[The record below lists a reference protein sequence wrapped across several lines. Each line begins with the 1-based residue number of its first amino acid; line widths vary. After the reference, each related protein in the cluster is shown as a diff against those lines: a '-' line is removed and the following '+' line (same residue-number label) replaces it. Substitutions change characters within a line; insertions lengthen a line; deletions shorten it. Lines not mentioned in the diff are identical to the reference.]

1 MKWLRKA
8 DHSMFVW
15 CNQKVNHIVLDW
27 LFGLITHM
35 GGATFTILCAVLVI
49 WYAPDDWGAVGLQS
63 LAALALSH
71 VIAVIIKKKMRRI
84 RPFHVMQQA
93 RVGKFPLK
101 DYSFPSGHTTA
112 IFAFVTPFLFLSTQ
126 GVALLL
132 IIFAGLVAFSR
143 VYWGYHYP
151 TDCVAGGT
159 IGMGTALLVVYMTNS
174 LLT

>member
-1 MKWLRKA
+1 MQWLRQV
-8 DHSMFVW
+8 DHNIFVW
-15 CNQKVNHIVLDW
+15 CNQRVHHFVLDW

-35 GGATFTILCAVLVI
+35 GGASFTILCTILVI
-49 WYAPDDWGAVGLQS
+49 WLAPNDWESVGLQI
-63 LAALALSH
+63 LAALTFSH
-71 VIAVIIKKKMRRI
+71 VIAVIIKKKMRRN
-84 RPFHVMQQA
+84 RPFRVLQQV
-93 RVGKFPLK
+93 RVGRFPLK

-112 IFAFVTPFLFLSTQ
+112 IFAFVTPFLFLSSQ

-159 IGMGTALLVVYMTNS
+159 IGMGSALLVVYLTNI
-174 LLT
+174 TG